1 MVLNLKKASFNTL
14 LFLSFLP
21 FVGFSG
27 FGIDTQP
34 FAHIFIMTALFSFF
48 WIGSISCLKI
58 NYQAIW
64 LFISFCIA
72 LLYFSLEFLSSNGAN
87 IFGGFRSL
95 LNFSTFLMMLVF
107 FFCFYEKTNTSKTF
121 IFIYSVWFVVGLIQ
135 ALIYPEFAHNFLA
148 RESEMTGGR
157 GVQSLASEPV
167 EYARVQ
173 ILFMLYAC
181 ILFHFR
187 KISFN
192 LFLFIQLCS
201 IVQISLFGLSGL
213 GFVFLTFYLGSYFF
227 ILYDSPNKLIIFLIG
242 CLLFVALVYLGVE
255 YLGTRRV
262 FSLINLA
269 LNNPE
274 ELLQYGGFSLRFF
287 NLPTSIYVG
296 LYESALLGNGVGTMA
311 SEKIFTY
318 NFLGLEHSNMLHAR
332 AHGGM
337 VGLVYELGIFGII
350 YILTFFSIF
359 LSFNTSNTKKLNIFC
374 LLIFTMVLLFDG
386 SMANPLPFFCLVSFY
401 FLKREMYL
409 LN

>member
-1 MVLNLKKASFNTL
+1 MYN
-14 LFLSFLP
+14 
-21 FVGFSG
+21 
-27 FGIDTQP
+27 
-34 FAHIFIMTALFSFF
+34 FINNS
-48 WIGSISCLKI
+48 
-58 NYQAIW
+58 
-64 LFISFCIA
+64 
-72 LLYFSLEFLSSNGAN
+72 
-87 IFGGFRSL
+87 R
-95 LNFSTFLMMLVF
+95 
-107 FFCFYEKTNTSKTF
+107 
-121 IFIYSVWFVVGLIQ
+121 IYI
-135 ALIYPEFAHNFLA
+135 
-148 RESEMTGGR
+148 
-157 GVQSLASEPV
+157 
-167 EYARVQ
+167 
-173 ILFMLYAC
+173 
-181 ILFHFR
+181 
-187 KISFN
+187 
-192 LFLFIQLCS
+192 
-201 IVQISLFGLSGL
+201 
-213 GFVFLTFYLGSYFF
+213 VFLTFYLGSYFF